1 MAHPKKTRRKNM
13 VRKKLLNPQRAR
25 RIEGSFAFIE
35 RRFLRHGFWIEMTHH
50 ELLLYLFLVLVADP
64 QGLSYY
70 GYDKLLSLLKLSVD
84 EYVAARNGLIQKDLI
99 AFDGTL
105 FQVLSLPDHP
115 VRKPETLLPPR
126 RDAAGLGQI
135 LAGILG
141 GKP

>member
-1 MAHPKKTRRKNM
+1 M
-13 VRKKLLNPQRAR
+13 VRKKLLNPQRVR

-35 RRFLRHGFWIEMTHH
+35 HRFLRKGFWIEMTHH
-50 ELLLYLFLVLVADP
+50 EILLYVFLVLVADA

-105 FQVLSLPDHP
+105 FQVLSLPEHP
-115 VRKPETLLPPR
+115 ERKLETPLTSR
-126 RDAAGLGQI
+126 GDAAGLGQI

>member
-1 MAHPKKTRRKNM
+1 M
-13 VRKKLLNPQRAR
+13 VRKKLLNPQRVR

-35 RRFLRHGFWIEMTHH
+35 HRFLRNGFWIEMTHH
-50 ELLLYLFLVLVADP
+50 EILLYLFLVLVADA

-70 GYDKLLSLLKLSVD
+70 GYDKLLSLLKFSVD

-105 FQVLSLPDHP
+105 FQVLSLPEHP
-115 VRKPETLLPPR
+115 ERKLEIPLTSR
-126 RDAAGLGQI
+126 GDAAGLGQI

>member
-1 MAHPKKTRRKNM
+1 M
-13 VRKKLLNPQRAR
+13 VRKKLLNPQRVR

-35 RRFLRHGFWIEMTHH
+35 HRFLRNGFWIEMTHH
-50 ELLLYLFLVLVADP
+50 EILLYLFLVLVADA

-70 GYDKLLSLLKLSVD
+70 GYDKLLSLLKFSVD

-105 FQVLSLPDHP
+105 FQVLSLPEHP
-115 VRKPETLLPPR
+115 ERKLEAPLTSR
-126 RDAAGLGQI
+126 GDAAGLGQI